1 MTAKL
6 PKFDE
11 LSVDIDKHVAT
22 VVMQRPPHNFFDM
35 VLIKQIAEAFEALD
49 TMHDVRAL
57 VLAAD
62 GKSFCAGANF
72 GDGSKLD
79 KDGNRPDEAT
89 RTNSAH
95 LYQEAVRLFRTRKP
109 IVGAIHGPAIGGGLG
124 LSLVPDFRVT
134 CSEARF
140 SANFTRLGFH
150 PGFGLTHTL
159 PALIG
164 AQKASLMF
172 YTGRRLTG
180 EEAVEIGL
188 ADKLVPLADVR
199 ASAQALAAEIAES
212 APLAVAATRATMRA
226 GLAERV
232 KAQTDHEL
240 ELQKDLRKSDDFK
253 EGVKASAER
262 RTPKFTGR

>member
-1 MTAKL
+1 MTATL
-6 PKFDE
+6 PDFK
-11 LSVDIDKHVAT
+11 DIAVTIDGHVAT
-22 VVMQRPPHNFFDM
+22 VEIRRPPHNFFDM
-35 VLIKQIAEAFEALD
+35 VLIKQIATAFEALD
-49 TMHDVRAL
+49 EIHDVRAL
-57 VLAAD
+57 VLAAE

-72 GDGSKLD
+72 GDGSQLD
-79 KDGNRPDEAT
+79 KDGNRPDEST
-89 RTNSAH
+89 TTNSAH

-109 IVGAIHGPAIGGGLG
+109 IVGAIQGPAIGGGLG

-140 SANFTRLGFH
+140 AANFTRLGFH

-164 AQKASLMF
+164 AQQAALMF
-172 YTGRRLTG
+172 YTARRLTG
-180 EEAVEIGL
+180 EDAVKIGL
-188 ADKLVPLADVR
+188 ADMLVPLADVR
-199 ASAQALAAEIAES
+199 SAAHKLAAEIAEN
-212 APLAVAATRATMRA
+212 APLAIAATRATMRQ

-240 ELQKDLRKSDDFK
+240 RLQQDLRKSSDFK

-262 RTPKFTGR
+262 RTPAFTGR